1 MDREEALLVYQA
13 FSVAELKEQISQRGL
28 SSEGCV
34 ERTDLI
40 ELLLTDDLRQVRMHL
55 CPWKFQ
61 PKSPSPWG
69 VCQGTFS

>member
-1 MDREEALLVYQA
+1 MDREEALLVYAA

-34 ERTDLI
+34 ERNDLI
-40 ELLLTDDLRQVRMHL
+40 ELLLTDDLRQVRMHF
-55 CPWKFQ
+55 CPWNFH

-69 VCQGTFS
+69 GGQNTFS